1 MKQLATSVLL
11 ALGLFIVPLVAA
23 QVTVTGTVTDAAT
36 SQPFPGVQV
45 IIQGTLDGTVTDS
58 EGMYSISGVAVG
70 STLEFRF
77 VGYRTQEVLVSGDT
91 NEINVQLSE
100 SVLEIEE
107 VVVVGSRR
115 LPRLVKDSA
124 VPVDV
129 FGPRDLASQT
139 STDLD
144 DILRNQIPS
153 YNVQRHGIDD
163 EATLVR
169 PITLRGLSPDNVVV
183 LVNGKRRHRS
193 ASMALL
199 GSSLNTG
206 SQGADMNMIP
216 SIALKQVE
224 VLRDGAAAQYGAD
237 AVAGV
242 FNMQL
247 RDNNQGVHV
256 RLQGGQFAGGE
267 DIVPTGITAS
277 NGLRQHESSGSGRN
291 FLAAVNVGLPLTE
304 RGFVNLS
311 LEYRNANPTIRSGL
325 RRDEGLLLQRGYPL
339 NNPAQIWGGPDVS
352 NSVIGFVN
360 AGIDVGSNAHIYAF
374 GGYGQRKSEGGFY
387 FRAPGTSS
395 ARGSVFRFGGGA
407 DAVRAVADLNEND
420 DIICSELT
428 PSLDSDFAAV
438 SSFISQYKGQ
448 CFLFNELFPGG
459 FTPRFGADIYDLSV
473 NTGIRGGADD
483 GFRWDL
489 SFAYGN
495 SDIDYF
501 IYNTIN
507 ASMGPD
513 SPTSFK
519 PRGYEQQELTLAASG
534 SVPVDVGA
542 FETPL
547 NIAFGLEWHTEEFT
561 TEGGDVPSYQVGRY
575 GAQGFSVGSNGYQGL
590 NPKFAGSWDRPN
602 ISAYVDLETDV
613 NTRLTLGVA
622 TRYENY
628 YNDFGSTLTGK
639 LAGLFRV
646 TNGFRL
652 RASAST
658 GFRAPTPGQANL
670 WALQTALSGEGDQL
684 VETGQLP
691 PTHPISSALGGEEL
705 TEETAQSITLGTIID
720 LSSNLTLTL
729 DYFNISLKDRIS
741 LTGNISI
748 TKEIQDI
755 MDNAGLLGGVENLQE
770 VKFFSN
776 DYDTRTQGIDLL
788 LAYDIE
794 SESGNATQAT
804 LAWNW
809 TSTTLTSFS
818 APQSISTFLDQ
829 KLSSPFTI
837 SLLTARRQLEIED
850 LNPKNRIVLMGRHIR
865 GAVQGMLRL
874 SYYDGWFACRNNSN
888 ACANSSGSLLDEYD
902 GAVIADA
909 EIGYR
914 FLENYRVSL
923 GVDNLFDTVP
933 DAHSD
938 ETLSQGNIRPESTP
952 WDYNGRAYVLR
963 LVADLF

>member
-1 MKQLATSVLL
+1 MKQLATSILL
-11 ALGLFIVPLVAA
+11 ALGLLIVPIAAA
-23 QVTVTGTVTDAAT
+23 QVTVTGTVTDAT
-36 SQPFPGVQV
+36 NQPFPGVQV

-58 EGMYSISGVAVG
+58 DGMYSISDVAVG

-256 RLQGGQFAGGE
+256 RLQYGGFIGGD
-267 DIVPTGITAS
+267 DIVPTGISAS
-277 NGLRQHESSGSGRN
+277 NGLSEHEASGSGEN
-291 FLAAVNVGLPLTE
+291 FMAAVNVGLPLTE
-304 RGFVNLS
+304 RGFMNLS
-311 LEYRNANPTIRSGL
+311 LEYRDANPTIRSGL
-325 RRDEGLLLQRGYPL
+325 RRDEDLLIQRGYPL

-387 FRAPGTSS
+387 FRAPGTPS
-395 ARGSVFRFGGGA
+395 ARGSVFRFGSGE
-407 DAVRAVADLNEND
+407 DAVRAVADLNESD
-420 DIICSELT
+420 DVICRELT

-473 NTGIRGGADD
+473 TTGIRGGADD

-519 PRGYEQQELTLAASG
+519 PRGYEQQELTIAAGG

-561 TEGGDVPSYQVGRY
+561 TEGGDEASYEVGRY
-575 GAQGFSVGSNGYQGL
+575 GSQGFSVGSNGYQGL

-613 NTRLTLGVA
+613 STRFTLGA
-622 TRYENY
+622 AARYENY

-720 LSSNLTLTL
+720 LSSDLTLTL

-741 LTGNISI
+741 LTGNIAI

-755 MDNAGLLGGVENLQE
+755 MDNAGILGGVENLQE
-770 VKFFSN
+770 IKFFSN

-794 SESGNATQAT
+794 SGSGNATQAT

-809 TSTTLTSFS
+809 TSTALTSFS

-829 KLSSPFTI
+829 TLSSPFTV

-850 LNPKNRIVLMGRHIR
+850 LNPKHRVVLMGRHIR

-888 ACANSSGSLLDEYD
+888 SCTNSSGSLLDEYD

-909 EIGYR
+909 EVGYR

-938 ETLSQGNIRPESTP
+938 ETLSQGNIHPESTP